1 MAASWPIAADALI
14 GTMLVETVDWN
25 PDENQE
31 LSGTGGGEWIAAGL
45 APPLWSAVVSS
56 VAVDT
61 ETIERL
67 RARWLLLDG
76 AMGSFYLYDPKR
88 PGPSTD
94 PDGTLLASATVT
106 IDAIETNR
114 KELSLAGLPADLVL
128 PEGTRLSV
136 TAGSPSRTWLGVLG
150 ADVEADGS
158 GDAGPVE
165 VRPHL
170 RPWMAAGQTVT
181 LWKPVAKCK
190 LVPNSLRVTQVT
202 SVTSRLR
209 LEARQTLSAG

>member
-1 MAASWPIAADALI
+1 MAASWPIPADDLI
-14 GTMLVETVDWN
+14 ATMLVDTVDWN
-25 PDENQE
+25 LEDNQE

-45 APPLWSAVVSS
+45 APPLWGAVISS
-56 VAVDT
+56 VAADD
-61 ETIERL
+61 ESIERL

-76 AMGSFYLYDPKR
+76 AIGSFYLYDPKR
-88 PGPSTD
+88 PGPATD
-94 PDGTLLASATVT
+94 PAGTLLASATVT
-106 IDAIETNR
+106 IDSVESNR

-136 TAGSPSRTWLGVLG
+136 TAGSPSRTFLGVLG
-150 ADVEADGS
+150 AETQADGS